1 MARIQTT
8 CECGCV
14 HGIEYGGGKIEKVLL
29 TRTCFVCKKTV
40 SFQDIDTS
48 EEKAVYAAEEKPK
61 KSEEKATRKR
71 GRPKK
76 QK

>member
-29 TRTCFVCKKTV
+29 TRKCFVCKKTV
-40 SFQDIDTS
+40 SFADLDIS
-48 EEKAVYAAEEKPK
+48 EEKVVHAAEEKPK
-61 KSEEKATRKR
+61 KDDTKAVRKR